1 MEGKRA
7 DVYLGHEDAYLSI
20 QPQDSDMFIRNR
32 KSLKTVGVALC
43 CSCFSLCVSSA
54 AGPSLLTP
62 PDGAHK
68 SSIVA
73 TQQGVKLAQEGTATA
88 SNPQSESLVPQTKTS
103 AAQLLDS
110 EELAQLAV
118 RAEEPGED
126 VVGGALDNQHLTYIV
141 IALAAAVVVLIAK

>member
-1 MEGKRA
+1 
-7 DVYLGHEDAYLSI
+7 
-20 QPQDSDMFIRNR
+20 MFIRNR
-32 KSLKTVGVALC
+32 KSLKAMGVALC
-43 CSCFSLCVSSA
+43 CSCFSLSMLSA
-54 AGPSLLTP
+54 ADPSLLTS

-68 SSIVA
+68 SAIVA
-73 TQQGVKLAQEGTATA
+73 TQQGVKLAQQGTAAA
-88 SNPQSESLVPQTKTS
+88 SNPKSESLVPQSMTS

-118 RAEEPGED
+118 RAEEPGAD